1 METEL
6 FPSVYIT
13 DGKIPSVIPLL
24 FSGFLVVSDFG
35 WGMPIKVETPSID
48 KTGSISICNMVIGFI
63 NDYPKKISMQEK
75 ADGRGGIEI
84 GFVLLKHKM
93 EIFNSL
99 FVDGTLVLNQDQ
111 IASGEQQYENSKCR
125 QNKYLT
131 VAIRFQARSA
141 TQYF

>member
-1 METEL
+1 
-6 FPSVYIT
+6 
-13 DGKIPSVIPLL
+13 
-24 FSGFLVVSDFG
+24 
-35 WGMPIKVETPSID
+35 
-48 KTGSISICNMVIGFI
+48 MVIGFI

-111 IASGEQQYENSKCR
+111 IASGEQQY
-125 QNKYLT
+125 
-131 VAIRFQARSA
+131 
-141 TQYF
+141 

>member
-1 METEL
+1 
-6 FPSVYIT
+6 
-13 DGKIPSVIPLL
+13 
-24 FSGFLVVSDFG
+24 
-35 WGMPIKVETPSID
+35 
-48 KTGSISICNMVIGFI
+48 MVIGFI

-141 TQYF
+141 TQYFWDANCA